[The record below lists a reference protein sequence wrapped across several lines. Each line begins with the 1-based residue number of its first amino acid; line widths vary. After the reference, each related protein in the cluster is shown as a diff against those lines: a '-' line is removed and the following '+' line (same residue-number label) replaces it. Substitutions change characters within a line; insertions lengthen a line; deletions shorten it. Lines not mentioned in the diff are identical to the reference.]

1 MIYKILN
8 DYKDTFNF
16 RKNYLK
22 HFTKRSKF
30 LLIAIVI
37 LNSAIIIACSFIF
50 QQSWPLMFL
59 GGTILLVLPIS
70 KSEVNRIVKEHYDC
84 KNRFEV
90 SKLLKQNFE
99 LKLRQKNIEVH
110 NIEQVDYLIYLIE
123 QNLVEMKPGLYIKSG
138 ICAGVLGPLWLCYLD
153 AIFKFAIDI
162 DEATKLFIIIFA
174 IFIMIFFLY
183 LGLRYGFMDDILHSD
198 YYKLKSLRNFI
209 KDYKLIYL
217 NKKLPDIA

>member
-22 HFTKRSKF
+22 HFTKKSIF
-30 LLIAIVI
+30 FSIAIII
-37 LNSAIIIACSFIF
+37 LTSAALIACSFIF
-50 QQSWPLMFL
+50 QISWPLIFL
-59 GGTILLVLPIS
+59 GGAVLLVIPIF
-70 KSEVNRIVKEHYDC
+70 KIEINRIVKEHYDC

-90 SKLLKQNFE
+90 NKLFKQNFE
-99 LKLRQKNIEVH
+99 VKLRQKNIDVH
-110 NIEQVDYLIYLIE
+110 NIEQVDYLICLIE

-153 AIFKFAIDI
+153 TIFKFAINI
-162 DEATKLFIIIFA
+162 DEATKLFTIIIT
-174 IFIMIFFLY
+174 IFIMIFCVYQVFKH
-183 LGLRYGFMDDILHSD
+183 GIMDDILHSD
-198 YYKLKSLRNFI
+198 YYQLKSLRNLI
-209 KDYKLIYL
+209 KDYRLIYM